1 MCVMF
6 AVGLRICGPLFKAG
20 LSLWLGWILAG
31 CATSGGMTGTVPG
44 EGGAPAAGTPPAD
57 EAQPADAA
65 ENASGEAVQPLS
77 QQMLFDVLL
86 AEIAGQRGRLDISV
100 PHYLQA
106 ALVSRDP
113 RVAERAIQIATF
125 AKNYPAALRAAR
137 HWVELEPDNLDARK
151 IVAALAL
158 QTGDLDE
165 VVTQLDY
172 LISHSESKQQGFA
185 IATAILSRHGD
196 GQQSLQA
203 MEELAARHP
212 GSADGQLAIGRL
224 AAVKGQL
231 DRAMTAADAALALEP
246 GMQRAQILKAQVL
259 IRQERKAEALEV
271 LKQAVEDSPEHAE
284 LHFAYGRLL
293 LDAGDLEG
301 AKEQFRSVV
310 KLAPDNTDALFSLAL
325 LELETREFRA
335 AEKHLLQMLETGEKQ
350 QTVHYYLGYAAQEQ
364 GKDNAAVKWYGKV
377 TSGEYWTKAQLRM
390 SKILV
395 QQGRLDE
402 VRENMQRLRRND
414 PDSAVEVYLI
424 EGQILSD
431 LTLYNEAWQ
440 LYDQALATH
449 SDNEDL
455 LYSRALTAE
464 KIDRI
469 DLAEQD
475 MRRILELDPDNV
487 RAMNALGY
495 TLADR
500 TDRYDEAFRYIQQ
513 AFDLKPDDPAIID
526 SMGWV
531 HYRLGRLE
539 EARNYLQ
546 QAWDMTGDG
555 EIGAHLGEVMWMQG
569 DQDEA
574 RRIWAESRENAPDNP
589 VLQKVLD
596 RFMP

>member
-1 MCVMF
+1 M
-6 AVGLRICGPLFKAG
+6 
-20 LSLWLGWILAG
+20 
-31 CATSGGMTGTVPG
+31 GGNEP
-44 EGGAPAAGTPPAD
+44 PAAGVTPANDSPSV
-57 EAQPADAA
+57 EATEPVAP
-65 ENASGEAVQPLS
+65 EEAVQPLS

-106 ALVSRDP
+106 ALDSRDP
-113 RVAERAIQIATF
+113 RVAERAVQIATF
-125 AKNYPAALRAAR
+125 AKNYAVALRSAR
-137 HWVELEPDNLDARK
+137 RWVELEPDNLDARK

-158 QTGDLDE
+158 QTGDIDE
-165 VVTQLDY
+165 VVSQLDY
-172 LISHSESKQQGFA
+172 IISHAESKQQGFA

-196 GQQSLQA
+196 DQQSLRA
-203 MEELAARHP
+203 MEALAARHP
-212 GSADGQLAIGRL
+212 ESAEGQLAIGRL
-224 AAVKGQL
+224 AAVKEQL
-231 DRAMTAADAALALEP
+231 ERAMTAADAALTLQP
-246 GMQRAQILKAQVL
+246 GMERAHILKAQVL

-271 LKQAVEDSPEHAE
+271 LKQAVEDSPDHAE

-325 LELETREFRA
+325 LELETREFRP
-335 AEKHLLQMLETGEKQ
+335 AERHLKQMLETGEKQ

-364 GKDNAAVKWYGKV
+364 GKDDEAVKWYSKV
-377 TSGEYWTKAQLRM
+377 TSGEYWTKAQLRL

-402 VRENMQRLRRND
+402 VRENMQRLRRD
-414 PDSAVEVYLI
+414 APDDAVEIYLI

-440 LYDQALATH
+440 LYDQALATYK
-449 SDNEDL
+449 DNEDL
-455 LYSRALTAE
+455 LYSRALTSE

-475 MRRILELDPDNV
+475 MLRILELDPENV

-500 TDRYDEAFRYIQQ
+500 TDRYEEAFRYIQQ
-513 AFDLKPDDPAIID
+513 AYERKPDDPAIID

-539 EARNYLQ
+539 EARGFLQ

-569 DQDEA
+569 DRDDA
-574 RRIWAESRENAPDNP
+574 RRVWAESRESSPDNP
-589 VLQKVLD
+589 VLQKVLE